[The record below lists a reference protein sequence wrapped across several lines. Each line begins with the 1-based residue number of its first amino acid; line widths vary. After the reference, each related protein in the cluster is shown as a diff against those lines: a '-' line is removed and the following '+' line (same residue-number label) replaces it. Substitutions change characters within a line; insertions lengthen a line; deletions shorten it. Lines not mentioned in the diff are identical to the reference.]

1 MILTFLIIAAS
12 VALDAVTKALA
23 ASYLA
28 DGAITVIPGVVE
40 FTYVENRGAA
50 FGMLANHRWV
60 FLAASSV
67 AIAAIIAYLA
77 VKRPPSRLVR
87 ISLALI
93 AGGGIGNMI
102 DRVARGYVTD
112 FINPTFIDFY
122 VFNVADSCVCVG
134 CGLLIIWMI
143 ADSVREYR
151 EKKTSVAE
159 GADPTSSD
167 SADGVPPASADP
179 AGTSDSAA
187 ERDGNAG
194 KTEVNDDE

>member
-1 MILTFLIIAAS
+1 MILTFVIIAA
-12 VALDAVTKALA
+12 VIALDAVTKTLA
-23 ASYLA
+23 ASCLA
-28 DGAITVIPGVVE
+28 DGAVTLIPGVLE

-50 FGMLANHRWV
+50 FGMLADHRWV

-67 AIAAIIAYLA
+67 AIIAIIGYLA
-77 VKRPPSRLVR
+77 VKRPPSRLIR

-93 AGGGIGNMI
+93 AGGGVGNMI

-122 VFNVADSCVCVG
+122 VFNVADSCVCIG

-151 EKKTSVAE
+151 EKKAAADDGGASGVASVEDEAK
-159 GADPTSSD
+159 PD
-167 SADGVPPASADP
+167 SEAQDGEITDASAESGEETD
-179 AGTSDSAA
+179 
-187 ERDGNAG
+187 
-194 KTEVNDDE
+194 NDR